1 MAFDRLLD
9 ARHIG
14 GGGAGEFQN
23 RLVPCGGGFLRKKAE
38 GDIFLEG
45 DATFVGG
52 GFAKNQGKEG
62 GFTRT
67 VWTDETDPVFA
78 VNLERDIT
86 EESAAC
92 ERFTDLGKGEHGE
105 QIGRVIR

>member
-1 MAFDRLLD
+1 MSFDRLLD
-9 ARHIG
+9 ARHFG
-14 GGGAGEFQN
+14 GGGASEFKN

-45 DATFVGG
+45 YATFVGG

-67 VWTDETDPVFA
+67 VWTDETDPVFTI
-78 VNLERDIT
+78 NLEGNVAK
-86 EESAAC
+86 ESAAC

-105 QIGRVIR
+105 RIGRVIR